1 MKKTLLF
8 LIVLVSVI
16 VNLYAASSSGIY
28 DDKVSGFRPEGY
40 RFFNGFSFDELAI
53 ADHRNGMEYRVNSEI
68 DYVLDDDEKANRLDD
83 YCILGYSQGGER
95 VLAYA
100 TMLEK
105 RMNDSNLSYSERER
119 ARRSFERLSGII
131 TVSGID
137 KGILALED
145 GFDGFKNKIYEDAA
159 IIRDGVSGAAINTN
173 FIVNSVLPGL
183 LPSFTA
189 TMTAA
194 IATLNLPYEESL
206 VLGFLSMIMPD
217 LFDNYIMAAWQ
228 GGSYEELAELY
239 DMMPQSNFIKENIA
253 ECDYVVQK
261 RQIGTETV
269 QTIDWVGSFI
279 FLIPIIGYKEVPI
292 YEYYNV
298 PINEKTKFNDDIPV
312 GYIVGTKSD
321 SLSLTDSSDREKIED
336 ALSTMKNVFA
346 SALNAGTLTQILI
359 PGIGTL
365 ITGSSTADC
374 GVAYEWCNNYAD
386 QLNQLKGS
394 DDNDGLVAV
403 QSQYYA
409 KSVHEKVLGSNLP
422 GYQKEGYIRYGEN
435 HRYINPDS
443 NKEVYRMVLSMIKE
457 ANGTEE

>member
-1 MKKTLLF
+1 MKKTLIC
-8 LIVLVSVI
+8 LILIVSVI
-16 VNLYAASSSGIY
+16 INCFATSTNGLY
-28 DDKVSGFRPEGY
+28 DDKVSSFRDAGY
-40 RFFNGFSFDELAI
+40 RFFNGFSFDELAV

-68 DYVLDDDEKANRLDD
+68 DYVLDDDEKANRDD
-83 YCILGYSQGGER
+83 KYCILGYSQGGER

-105 RMNDSNLSYSERER
+105 RINDTSLSDSERER

-145 GFDGFKNKIYEDAA
+145 GFDGFKNKIYEDAR
-159 IIRDGVSGAAINTN
+159 ILRDGVSGAAINTD
-173 FIVNSVLPGL
+173 FIQSTVLPGVF
-183 LPSFTA
+183 PSFTA

-217 LFDNYIMAAWQ
+217 VFDNYIMAAWQ

-239 DMMPQSNFIKENIA
+239 DMMPQSNFIKENIS

-269 QTIDWVGSFI
+269 KTIDWVGSFL
-279 FLIPIIGYKEVPI
+279 FLVPIIGYKEVPI

-298 PINEKTKFNDDIPV
+298 PITEKTKFSDDIPV
-312 GYIVGTKSD
+312 GYIAGTKSD
-321 SLSLTDSSDREKIED
+321 TLSLADDSDREKIED
-336 ALSTMKNVFA
+336 ALSTMKNVFD
-346 SALNAGTLTQILI
+346 SGKNAGVLTQILL
-359 PGIGTL
+359 PGIGS
-365 ITGSSTADC
+365 IFTGSSTADC
-374 GVAYEWCNNYAD
+374 GVAYDWCNNYAD

-422 GYQKEGYIRYGEN
+422 GYQKEGYIRYGAN
-435 HRYINPDS
+435 HRYINPDT
-443 NKEVYRMVLSMIKE
+443 NDEVKGMVLSMIEE
-457 ANGTEE
+457 ANKKEK